1 MRCTIDI
8 NQNGKREGFI
18 QLNHSNDRHAYGVIP
33 IPIAVIANGLEP
45 TVLLT
50 AGNHGDEYEGVIILK
65 RLYEAIA
72 SEQINGRLIIMPALN
87 FPAVREFKR
96 VSPLDNS
103 NMNRIFGST
112 DSPGPTREI
121 ARFVENE
128 LISQARYAIDL
139 HSGGTMC
146 EFHPCS
152 YIYSG
157 GDQQFVQE
165 KISAAHCFGAKY
177 TVVVVGTSGSLSAAC
192 ERQGVVMLSAELG
205 GGAIRKKNI
214 ELGYHGTLNALAG
227 WSVLDSEPAKTSTEF
242 LLSGASS
249 SFVMSPI
256 VGAFEPLI
264 EIGQTVMAGERVG
277 RVYPLETFSEPI
289 IQIQCEKKG
298 IVIGQRN
305 QSLVQRGDFLLHTGE
320 PVSEA
325 GILEQSTS

>member
-72 SEQINGRLIIMPALN
+72 SEQINGRLIIMPTLN

-96 VSPLDNS
+96 VSPLDNN

-139 HSGGTMC
+139 HSGGTM
-146 EFHPCS
+146 
-152 YIYSG
+152 
-157 GDQQFVQE
+157 
-165 KISAAHCFGAKY
+165 
-177 TVVVVGTSGSLSAAC
+177 
-192 ERQGVVMLSAELG
+192 
-205 GGAIRKKNI
+205 
-214 ELGYHGTLNALAG
+214 
-227 WSVLDSEPAKTSTEF
+227 
-242 LLSGASS
+242 
-249 SFVMSPI
+249 
-256 VGAFEPLI
+256 
-264 EIGQTVMAGERVG
+264 
-277 RVYPLETFSEPI
+277 
-289 IQIQCEKKG
+289 
-298 IVIGQRN
+298 
-305 QSLVQRGDFLLHTGE
+305 
-320 PVSEA
+320 
-325 GILEQSTS
+325 